1 MRKEGPK
8 AGLSP
13 PPPPTYCIMWSM
25 VEMCVIN
32 RDMSVAGEAGKKLV
46 VVILAGQEP
55 GLGVCAGGGGG
66 VRCLLFSLIC
76 LLRPGTVLSH

>member
-46 VVILAGQEP
+46 VAILAGQEP
-55 GLGVCAGGGGG
+55 GLWVCAGGEGESD
-66 VRCLLFSLIC
+66 VCYFPSFAC
-76 LLRPGTVLSH
+76 